1 MDTPGRANILCP
13 TLAALTGRPSSSAAQ
28 WVGPV
33 LFYHRAVPGLAVAET
48 GKQSEQVPRQAAPS
62 NRSSRRPFRVNL
74 IKQLTQTYEYI
85 NRDRL
90 TYSGYNYMV
99 NLVRRLHAS
108 VTSPANIL
116 LQIWSGL

>member
-1 MDTPGRANILCP
+1 MDAPGRANILCP
-13 TLAALTGRPSSSAAQ
+13 TLAALTQRPSSSAAQ
-28 WVGPV
+28 WVGPA
-33 LFYHRAVPGLAVAET
+33 LFYRPAVPGLAVAET
-48 GKQSEQVPRQAAPS
+48 GKQSEQVPRQAAAS

-74 IKQLTQTYEYI
+74 IKQLTPTYI